1 MIVYFLESTMS
12 GDIRQEGN
20 QTFHYGY
27 KIKVFGLK
35 EGDKTLQWDKNLLNH
50 QKSVTVENI
59 ITSATQYTVSI
70 ARWSRTSGPN
80 INQGDLMGHGPL
92 DSWSNFVEK
101 TVITPPPP
109 PLNLRQEQLQVGSLK
124 VKWDSPTSLPQ
135 TGKLGFSIS
144 INPLSSELKTVMKED
159 WKEVESNVYQFSQL
173 PELVG
178 SGEKYRVSVQSVF
191 TSPSGQTSRSQPVT
205 EIFLTKPLP
214 PRDLRVLDDDEQIIS
229 WQRSL
234 SPSVRLYKVKIR
246 KETEKAMD
254 YIHEVEENQPDCK
267 FQLPNLD
274 LMVEYKLNIYSVLM
288 HNEVTVESEPLF
300 YKIKKED
307 YCSLSTETASQ
318 SSDLTDAVR
327 LVKLHLL
334 RKERDQFGGGAGL
347 EPGGGSGGP
356 GFLSR
361 QTSIEPAY
369 RASVQ

>member
-1 MIVYFLESTMS
+1 MS
-12 GDIRQEGN
+12 GDIQQEGN

-35 EGDKTLQWDKNLLNH
+35 EGDKKLQWDKDLLNH

-59 ITSATQYTVSI
+59 ITSATTYTVSI
-70 ARWSRTSGPN
+70 ARWSRTTAPS
-80 INQGDLMGHGPL
+80 IIQGDLMGHGPL
-92 DSWSNFVEK
+92 DALSNFEEK

-124 VKWDSPTSLPQ
+124 VKWDSPTSVPQ

-144 INPLSSELKTVMKED
+144 IHPLSSELKTVMKED

-191 TSPSGQTSRSQPVT
+191 TSSSGQTSRSQPVT

-214 PRDLRVLDDDEQIIS
+214 PRDLRVLDDDQQIIS

-267 FQLPNLD
+267 FQLPALD

-307 YCSLSTETASQ
+307 YCSLSTETSSQ

-347 EPGGGSGGP
+347 EPGGGAGGP

-369 RASVQ
+369 NRQDILPPRASVQ